1 MGGAKM
7 SNPFKPKLV
16 DFIVETRDEW
26 KLAGL
31 SIAVVDGD
39 DTFTKVN
46 LPIRS

>member
-1 MGGAKM
+1 MGGAKI
-7 SNPFKPKLV
+7 NDLFGPKLV
-16 DFIVETRDEW
+16 DFIVQTRDEW

-31 SIAVVDGD
+31 SIAVIDGD